1 MSAGVEN
8 QTLVIAIEERFAVDE
23 MDVFRA
29 LLNKYGHNSELYS
42 GYQKEYWDKMNDDFN
57 SNKIVVWNHETSE
70 LITELNIN
78 EEKVLEITGDE
89 FNWNDISINFIEMAG
104 GKLAVNLVMSRYR
117 FLTQIWKLDTEITS
131 LENLSYLTT
140 IDHNLERGCVIG
152 MYMNSNLLCLANRTY
167 REETLILHVCH
178 FDDLSLRTT
187 TVLEDP
193 QRDSHHISIEEGSNE
208 IAVLEK
214 WNNTLKVFKFEAANE
229 PFCLKIDL
237 NYLVKNLMI
246 SKMLLS
252 VMMELC
258 LSLDQ
263 Q

>member
-29 LLNKYGHNSELYS
+29 LLNKYGLNSELYN
-42 GYQKEYWDKMNDDFN
+42 GYEKDYWDKMNDDFN

-117 FLTQIWKLDTEITS
+117 FLTQIWK
-131 LENLSYLTT
+131 
-140 IDHNLERGCVIG
+140 
-152 MYMNSNLLCLANRTY
+152 
-167 REETLILHVCH
+167 
-178 FDDLSLRTT
+178 
-187 TVLEDP
+187 
-193 QRDSHHISIEEGSNE
+193 
-208 IAVLEK
+208 
-214 WNNTLKVFKFEAANE
+214 
-229 PFCLKIDL
+229 
-237 NYLVKNLMI
+237 
-246 SKMLLS
+246 
-252 VMMELC
+252 
-258 LSLDQ
+258 
-263 Q
+263 